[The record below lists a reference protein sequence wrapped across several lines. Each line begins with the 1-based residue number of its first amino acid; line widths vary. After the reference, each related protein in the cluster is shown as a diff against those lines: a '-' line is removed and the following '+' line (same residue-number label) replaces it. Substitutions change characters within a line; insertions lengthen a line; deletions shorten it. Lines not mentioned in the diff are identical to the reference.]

1 MNWQGKTLNVTR
13 DRDEVLYFMKQAYK
27 AAEKARGK
35 CSPNPFVGAVIVKEG
50 KVVATGW
57 TQSYGGDHAE
67 VHALKIAGDQAKG
80 ADLYVTLEPC
90 SHYGKT
96 SPCAQAI
103 IDAGISR
110 VFAGIRDPNPLVSG
124 QGFAMLKEAGIEV
137 YSGIMEHEISR
148 QLEYHLCRVQKHR
161 PFVIWKAALSLDGR
175 YAAEDGSSRWISG
188 ERSRRLVHKLR
199 QEADVVLTGSTTVVK
214 DDPCLNVRLP
224 NPAKQPLRAVLDAF
238 LEIPLHARLFNC
250 EAASQVLLFCAPGME
265 LSSKGKKLAALG
277 VRLYPIPAQE
287 DKLNLLAALQVL
299 HQLGCYCV
307 LLECGSSLASAFF
320 AEKLVDKCQIFY
332 APKLIGGSRS
342 VLRELPLPTLESAIN
357 LRDVKFSRIGDDL
370 LCTGYPEFR

>member
-35 CSPNPFVGAVIVKEG
+35 CSPNPFVGAVIVKKG
-50 KVVATGW
+50 KMVATGW

-67 VHALKIAGDQAKG
+67 VHALKKAGDQAKG

-96 SPCAQAI
+96 APCAQAI

-148 QLEYHLCRVQKHR
+148 QLEIPSLPC
-161 PFVIWKAALSLDGR
+161 PKA
-175 YAAEDGSSRWISG
+175 
-188 ERSRRLVHKLR
+188 
-199 QEADVVLTGSTTVVK
+199 
-214 DDPCLNVRLP
+214 
-224 NPAKQPLRAVLDAF
+224 
-238 LEIPLHARLFNC
+238 
-250 EAASQVLLFCAPGME
+250 
-265 LSSKGKKLAALG
+265 
-277 VRLYPIPAQE
+277 
-287 DKLNLLAALQVL
+287 
-299 HQLGCYCV
+299 
-307 LLECGSSLASAFF
+307 
-320 AEKLVDKCQIFY
+320 
-332 APKLIGGSRS
+332 
-342 VLRELPLPTLESAIN
+342 
-357 LRDVKFSRIGDDL
+357 
-370 LCTGYPEFR
+370 